1 MTSFVTTDKDAKDAK
16 DDRKASKASRQDSRD
31 PNKPPLRRI
40 GTLLPEEGFEKQPVT
55 LGVDSVLHL
64 LLRQEDLKTHNLE
77 LELVD
82 KKRKVFA
89 SKDIE
94 LKQLIDRKVFRRM
107 WGSEKQPPLNL
118 RGEGG
123 KCQAELEVQI
133 SGLDVQQVRAK
144 RAPPRFNPDFIVSQP
159 RCLCSRCKLK
169 RESWF
174 LLAFAANALVEGV
187 ACLIAALSGFILVFA
202 INVFGPRHRQKVLS
216 DEADEDEVVPTNI
229 PATLYEGGETTRSS
243 KERASPILVRER
255 PVSMAE
261 PRSPTFDLTP
271 TTRTWTKDRDRGRA
285 NTAK

>member
-1 MTSFVTTDKDAKDAK
+1 M
-16 DDRKASKASRQDSRD
+16 
-31 PNKPPLRRI
+31 
-40 GTLLPEEGFEKQPVT
+40 T

-82 KKRKVFA
+82 RKRQVFA
-89 SKDIE
+89 SKDVE

-144 RAPPRFNPDFIVSQP
+144 RVLCREYDVGQRWAPADAVVNYSSSVFMLAPPRFNPDFIVSQP